1 MHSKRLVCLLLVIVM
16 VATFGLQSSLAA
28 AEYAKQ
34 INHETGE
41 TIDSKIITDNNRW
54 RIVETCDNNTM
65 TLLVSET
72 MDNKACTVNY
82 TIGDRNDR
90 DNNTNLSVETI
101 RNKCSVITLAE
112 SNLSFFNENS
122 ENQEYNVKGIDKDFI
137 EVYDSNCELFAYM
150 VTILDDNNNSVG
162 FMTIGAFD
170 SDHSLYDIYLNS
182 EVIDFIH
189 SLAKQ
194 NARIIFSPPVD
205 YYVEKNGNYYLL
217 ELNEKIKI
225 DVSDSFYSNRDLKDI
240 IYNDLKSKKHEDH
253 SASILDHEG
262 QDFSILT
269 SERVSLRNPLISNFV
284 PVTDGTNTY
293 YGGNQN
299 WYGTSTKR
307 NRGCGPVA
315 AANITSYFARKT
327 GTYYNNLYRPSSL
340 TKSNFVKHMD
350 DLYATIQ
357 PGVLGTWW
365 SRFNNGVENFTAN
378 RGAPLNRVI
387 DNSSFTVGNTS
398 NYIKAGLNRDSP
410 VAILNMQPAGSYEY
424 KAHWMV
430 VTEFIVNSSGQ
441 RFIRVSTW
449 GQYRLISYDTWFAST
464 RIYGGGLVY
473 FR

>member
-1 MHSKRLVCLLLVIVM
+1 M

-315 AANITSYFARKT
+315 AANITS
-327 GTYYNNLYRPSSL
+327 
-340 TKSNFVKHMD
+340 
-350 DLYATIQ
+350 
-357 PGVLGTWW
+357 
-365 SRFNNGVENFTAN
+365 
-378 RGAPLNRVI
+378 
-387 DNSSFTVGNTS
+387 
-398 NYIKAGLNRDSP
+398 
-410 VAILNMQPAGSYEY
+410 
-424 KAHWMV
+424 
-430 VTEFIVNSSGQ
+430 
-441 RFIRVSTW
+441 
-449 GQYRLISYDTWFAST
+449 
-464 RIYGGGLVY
+464 
-473 FR
+473 